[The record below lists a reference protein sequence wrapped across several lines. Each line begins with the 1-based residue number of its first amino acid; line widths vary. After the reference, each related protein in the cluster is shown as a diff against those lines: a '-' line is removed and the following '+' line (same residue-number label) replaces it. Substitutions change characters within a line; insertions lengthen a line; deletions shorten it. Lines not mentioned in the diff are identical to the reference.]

1 MPRWSRS
8 NPLALAVLVCLHEK
22 PMHPYE
28 VAQTL
33 RQRAKQESVRLNYGS
48 LYAVVESL
56 EKKGFVKATGTVQ
69 EGKRPQ
75 RTVYEITEA
84 GTTEMTDWLT
94 ELIGTPTKE
103 YPAFMAGL
111 SFLPALDPD
120 DALAALRRRADALTV
135 KLVSLRGVEKAA
147 REAGLPRIFGL
158 EAEYEEGQLLAERKF
173 VTALADEMQSGSL
186 EGLDL
191 WRLFQSDEFDPEEV
205 HFSFD
210 LPNET
215 SKDMTQE

>member
-1 MPRWSRS
+1 MAAHWSRS
-8 NPLALAVLVCLHEK
+8 NPLALAVLVCLYEK

-33 RQRAKQESVRLNYGS
+33 RARAKQESVRLNYGS

-56 EKKGFVKATGTVQ
+56 EKKGFIKATGTVR

-75 RTVYEITEA
+75 RTVYAITDE
-84 GTTEMTDWLT
+84 GSLEMTDWLT
-94 ELIGTPTKE
+94 ELVGTPGKE

-120 DALAALRRRADALTV
+120 DALAALRHRSEMLTV
-135 KLVSLRGVEKAA
+135 KLAALRGVEKAA
-147 REAGLPRIFGL
+147 RDAGLLRIFGL
-158 EAEYEEGQLLAERKF
+158 EAEYEEGQLVAELRF
-173 VTALADEMQSGSL
+173 VTALADEMDNGTL

-191 WRLFQSDEFDPEEV
+191 WRLFQTADFNPEEV
-205 HFSFD
+205 HFTFE
-210 LPNET
+210 LPKE
-215 SKDMTQE
+215 